1 MAGGLSMFL
10 RGRGDGTFEP
20 VSPRQSGLVVPGD
33 AKGLACA
40 DLNADG
46 RPDFVIGINDV
57 GVRVFLN
64 QSDRKL
70 VAASTDGVILQ
81 PGTRVEATLEDGRKV
96 VREVQVGSGYLSQ
109 SSPRA
114 SVLLPAGTQSQ
125 SIKITPPGKSTGIA
139 P

>member
-1 MAGGLSMFL
+1 MAGGLSMLL
-10 RGRGDGTFEP
+10 RGNGDGTFEP
-20 VSPRQSGLVVPGD
+20 VSPRESGLVVPGD

-46 RPDFVIGINDV
+46 RPDFVVGINDV
-57 GVRVFLN
+57 GVRAFLN

-70 VAASTDGVILQ
+70 VAASTDGVALQ
-81 PGTRVEATLEDGRKV
+81 PGARVEATLEDGRKV
-96 VREVQVGSGYLSQ
+96 VREVHVGSGYLSQ

-114 SVLLPAGTQSQ
+114 SVLLPAETQPQ
-125 SIKITPPGKSTGIA
+125 SIKITPLGKSTGIA